1 MKFETVIGLEVH
13 VELSTQTKLFC
24 SCKNSFGAN
33 PNTLVCPVCLGMP
46 GVLPVVNKEA
56 IEKHI
61 MAALAVGCRIP
72 EHSKFDRKNYFY
84 PDMPK
89 NFQTSQYDLPL
100 ALGGSLEINLP
111 DGEKK
116 VIGITRI
123 HLEEDTG
130 KSKHAGETGSIVES
144 DYTLL
149 DYNRAGVPL
158 LEIVSEP
165 DMRTPEEAYQYLN
178 ELKKI
183 LVWLGVSDCKM
194 EQGSLRCDANISIR
208 PEGQEEFG
216 VKAEIKNMNSFRSVR
231 SALLYEEKRQRE
243 VIESGGRIIQETR
256 GWEEDRGITVS
267 MRSKEEAHDYRYFPE
282 PDLPPMVV
290 DKEWIERAKQKL
302 PELPGERKLRFA
314 AEYGLPEY
322 DSGILNLSRSI
333 SDFFEEAAKLSG
345 DPKQTSNWLMGD
357 ILKYLNQNEL
367 EIHETRLKPEALA
380 EMINLIKKDVISGK
394 IGKDLIEELLKNGGN
409 PEEIVEKRGWKQIS
423 SGDDLLPVIKQVV
436 DDNPKVLTQY
446 LEGKESVKGFFVGQV
461 MKKTAGKANPALVG
475 KMMDEELE
483 RRKNNR

>member
-1 MKFETVIGLEVH
+1 M
-13 VELSTQTKLFC
+13 
-24 SCKNSFGAN
+24 FGAD

-46 GVLPVVNKEA
+46 GVLPVINIEA

-61 MAALAVGCRIP
+61 MAALSLGCSIP

-100 ALGGSLEINLP
+100 ALGGELEIALP
-111 DGEKK
+111 GAEKK
-116 VIGITRI
+116 IIGITRI

-130 KSKHAGETGSIVES
+130 KSKHAGETGSITES

-165 DMRTPEEAYQYLN
+165 DMRTPEEAYQYLT

-208 PEGQEEFG
+208 PAGQAELG
-216 VKAEIKNMNSFRSVR
+216 VKTEIKNMNSFRSVR
-231 SALLYEEKRQRE
+231 SALQYEEKRQRE
-243 VIESGGRIIQETR
+243 VIEGGGRIIQETR
-256 GWEEDRGITVS
+256 GWEEDRGVTVS
-267 MRSKEEAHDYRYFPE
+267 MRSKEAAHDYRYFPE
-282 PDLPPMVV
+282 PDLPPMKV
-290 DKEWIERAKQKL
+290 DDSWISKLRKKL
-302 PELPGERKLRFA
+302 PELPAERKVRFVSQ
-314 AEYGLPEY
+314 YKLPAY
-322 DSGILNLSRSI
+322 DAGILNISRSF
-333 SDFFEEAAKLSG
+333 SDFFEAAVKISN
-345 DPKQTSNWLMGD
+345 DAKQTSNWMMGD
-357 ILKYLNQNEL
+357 ILKHLNQNEK
-367 EIHETRLKPEALA
+367 EIQETGLKPESLA
-380 EMINLIKKDVISGK
+380 GMIELISKDTISGK
-394 IGKDLIEELLKNGGN
+394 IGKDLIEELLQNGGS

-436 DDNPKVLTQY
+436 DDNPKVLAQF
-446 LEGKESVKGFFVGQV
+446 LEGKETVKGFFVGQV

-475 KMMDEELE
+475 SLIDEELG
-483 RRKNNR
+483 RRKNV